1 MKTTWR
7 TNRTQSGSALVE
19 VVFSIAVIGVVAAA
33 LIGSFSYGFFI
44 TQLVRENQRATQIIL
59 EKAETI
65 RLYSWDQVLTPGFIP
80 STFTDVYD
88 PQSAG
93 GEGVAYHGTLT
104 IGNSPSG
111 ANYSANLRQ
120 FTITLTW
127 TNHMN
132 MVRTRSLATLV
143 AKDGIQNY
151 VY

>member
-1 MKTTWR
+1 M
-7 TNRTQSGSALVE
+7 VE
-19 VVFSIAVIGVVAAA
+19 VVFSIAVIGVVGAA
-33 LIGSFSYGFFI
+33 LIGTFSYGFFV

-80 STFTDVYD
+80 ATFTDIYD
-88 PQSAG
+88 PQAESG
-93 GEGVAYHGTLT
+93 GGIAYHGTLE
-104 IGNSPSG
+104 IANRPSA
-111 ANYSANLRQ
+111 ANYANDLRQ

-127 TNHMN
+127 TNSMN
-132 MVRTRSLATLV
+132 MVRSRSLATLV

>member
-1 MKTTWR
+1 M
-7 TNRTQSGSALVE
+7 VE

-33 LIGSFSYGFFI
+33 LIGSFSYGFFV

-80 STFTDVYD
+80 PTFSDVYD
-88 PQSAG
+88 PQSTG
-93 GEGVAYHGTLT
+93 GEGVSYHGTLT
-104 IGNSPSG
+104 ITNSPSG
-111 ANYSANLRQ
+111 ANYAANLRQ

-127 TNHMN
+127 TNNMN

-143 AKDGIQNY
+143 AKDGVQNY